1 MNSVNKVVRGYG
13 MSAKDKKVERIPLKP
28 DELAKML
35 DKTTWGNDLTWDE
48 LITLG
53 KFIQAFKV
61 KINTVL
67 FAEGQL
73 NQTMA
78 ILVEGSAEI
87 FKYSAD
93 NQKKSIARVKS
104 PQTFGE
110 MSLIDGQPRSAEV
123 IAATNCVCLLLSKDK
138 FLEMSELQPKL
149 AFKILWKISSLM
161 SQRLRQVSGQL
172 VDLV

>member
-1 MNSVNKVVRGYG
+1 MLPKEKN
-13 MSAKDKKVERIPLKP
+13 VERLQVNP
-28 DELAKML
+28 DELAQML
-35 DKTTWGNDLTWDE
+35 DKTSWGNDLSWDE
-48 LITLG
+48 LVTLG
-53 KFIQAFKV
+53 KFIQAYKV
-61 KINTVL
+61 RPNTVL
-67 FAEGQL
+67 FAEGEL

-78 ILVEGSAEI
+78 ILVEGKVEI
-87 FKYSAD
+87 VKSTTS
-93 NQKKSIARVKS
+93 NQKKSIAKVKS

-123 IAATNCVCLLLSKDK
+123 VADSSCICLLLTKQK
-138 FLEMSELQPKL
+138 FMEMSERQSHL

>member
-1 MNSVNKVVRGYG
+1 MLPKEKNI
-13 MSAKDKKVERIPLKP
+13 ERLPLNP
-28 DELAKML
+28 EEIAQML
-35 DKTTWGNDLTWDE
+35 DKTSWGNE
-48 LITLG
+48 LSWKELVSLG

-61 KINTVL
+61 RPHTVL
-67 FAEGQL
+67 FAEGET

-78 ILVEGSAEI
+78 ILVEGRVEI
-87 FKYSAD
+87 FKSTLD
-93 NQKKSIARVKS
+93 DQKKSIAKVKS

-110 MSLIDGQPRSAEV
+110 MSLVDGQPRSAEV
-123 IAATNCVCLLLSKDK
+123 VTDSSCVCLLLTKEK
-138 FLEMSELQPKL
+138 FMAMSETYSDL

>member
-1 MNSVNKVVRGYG
+1 ML
-13 MSAKDKKVERIPLKP
+13 AKEKNVERLQLNP
-28 DELAKML
+28 EQLAQML
-35 DKTTWGNDLTWDE
+35 DKTSWGNTLTWEE
-48 LITLG
+48 LVTLG
-53 KFIQAFKV
+53 KFIHAYKV
-61 KINTVL
+61 RPNTVL
-67 FAEGQL
+67 FSEGEL

-78 ILVEGSAEI
+78 ILVEGRVEI
-87 FKYSAD
+87 FKSTLD
-93 NQKKSIARVKS
+93 EEKKSIAKVKS

-123 IAATNCVCLLLSKDK
+123 VADTACVCLLLEKAR
-138 FLEMSELQPKL
+138 FLAMSERQPQL

>member
-1 MNSVNKVVRGYG
+1 ML
-13 MSAKDKKVERIPLKP
+13 AKEKNVERLQVKP
-28 DELAKML
+28 DEMAMML
-35 DKTTWGNDLTWDE
+35 DKTSWGNDLTWDE
-48 LITLG
+48 LVTLG
-53 KFIQAFKV
+53 KFMQAYKV
-61 KINTVL
+61 RPDTVL
-67 FAEGQL
+67 FSEGEL

-78 ILVEGSAEI
+78 ILVEGRVEI
-87 FKYSAD
+87 FKSTME
-93 NQKKSIARVKS
+93 NQKKSLAKVKS

-123 IAATNCVCLLLSKDK
+123 VADSNCICLLLKKDR
-138 FLEMSELQPKL
+138 FLAMSERQPQL

>member
-1 MNSVNKVVRGYG
+1 
-13 MSAKDKKVERIPLKP
+13 MSAKDKNIERIPLNP
-28 DELAKML
+28 EELAKLL
-35 DKTTWGNDLTWDE
+35 DKTTWGNDFSWDE
-48 LITLG
+48 LINLG

-61 KINTVL
+61 KMNTVL
-67 FAEGQL
+67 FSEGQL

-78 ILVEGSAEI
+78 ILVEGTAEI
-87 FKYSAD
+87 FKSSAN

-123 IAATNCVCLLLSKDK
+123 QATSNCICLLLSKEK
-138 FLEMSELQPKL
+138 FLEMSDKQPKL

>member
-1 MNSVNKVVRGYG
+1 MLPKEKN
-13 MSAKDKKVERIPLKP
+13 VERLQLNP
-28 DELAKML
+28 DELAQML
-35 DKTTWGNDLTWDE
+35 DKTSWGNDLSWDE
-48 LITLG
+48 LVTLG

-61 KINTVL
+61 RPNTVL
-67 FAEGQL
+67 FAEGEL

-78 ILVEGSAEI
+78 ILVEGKVEI
-87 FKYSAD
+87 FKSTL
-93 NQKKSIARVKS
+93 NNEKKSIAKVKS

-123 IAATNCVCLLLSKDK
+123 MADSNCICLLLTKEK
-138 FLEMSELQPKL
+138 FMAMSERQPQL